1 MTGEVS
7 VEDQTRAGGGLGVQ
21 RAAAGRWAI
30 LDIETVSMAMVG
42 GMEFPDDFL
51 TEVKVN
57 PSSGT
62 G

>member
-1 MTGEVS
+1 MTGEVG

-21 RAAAGRWAI
+21 RTAASRRAI
-30 LDIETVSMAMVG
+30 LHIETVRVAMVG

-51 TEVKVN
+51 TEVKMN
-57 PSSGT
+57 SSSGT

>member
-7 VEDQTRAGGGLGVQ
+7 VKDQTRAGGGLRVQ
-21 RAAAGRWAI
+21 RAAAGRGAI
-30 LDIETVSMAMVG
+30 LHIETVSMAMVG
-42 GMEFPDDFL
+42 SVEFSDDFL
-51 TEVKVN
+51 AEVKMN